1 MPLRG
6 YPEGMEPTLILAHAG
21 HWILEAT
28 MFAPAI
34 VLVLFVTVRSIL
46 QRRNEP
52 RINEEI
58 T

>member
-1 MPLRG
+1 
-6 YPEGMEPTLILAHAG
+6 MELSPVLILAHVG
-21 HWILEAT
+21 HWLVEAT

-34 VLVLFVTVRSIL
+34 VLVFFVSIRSIL

-52 RINEEI
+52 RINEES